1 MALGKSRQRIF
12 VHGLGNCDVRELN
25 PNPANDYSNVG
36 YLQDTLIEQA
46 STTESIIDESG
57 ALVDEKVKSL
67 SVNFQTNLMQTGI
80 DEINLIR
87 NSTYKHY
94 AIRYYGNTDV
104 NNRFQYFLIPCAKII
119 PSWQKKFSP
128 EKQLIAMNV
137 KAIDLSDELGFECP
151 LFMEYEAN
159 QEIFIEQMK
168 LFIAPERGYN
178 MSTNKILDMSGFG
191 NHGTLSSST
200 LWQTGTTPER
210 FLHFNGFEDSDY
222 LSFGDILDDDGQTDF
237 WFELW
242 LRVQASNGVAL
253 PIITKVLE
261 YYNESQKGFCL
272 FRKADN
278 KLRFLISVDSQHYA
292 QVDSIASI
300 TQNIWYHIAVTVDRN
315 GYVQIYVN
323 GSMSCIPQ
331 NVSFVGSVAN
341 NNNLKIATDDDA
353 TDFAKID
360 LGNFRFHRGQ
370 LPASINS
377 IILSHYN
384 AEKSK
389 YGL

>member
-12 VHGLGNCDVRELN
+12 VHGLGNCDVMELD
-25 PNPANDYSNVG
+25 PNPAIDFSDVG
-36 YLQDTLIEQA
+36 YLQDTVIEQS

-87 NSTYKHY
+87 NSTYKHF
-94 AIRYYGNTDV
+94 AIRYYGNADA
-104 NNRFQYFLIPCAKII
+104 NNRFQYFVIPCAKII

-178 MSTNKILDMSGFG
+178 MSTNKILDMSGFA
-191 NHGTLSSST
+191 NHGTLNSSA
-200 LWQTGTTPER
+200 LWQMGTTPER
-210 FLHFNGFEDSDY
+210 FLRFDGNDDY

-242 LRVQASNGVAL
+242 LRVQASNGVPL
-253 PIITKVLE
+253 PIVTKIPV
-261 YYNESQKGFCL
+261 YYDESQKGFSL
-272 FRKADN
+272 FRKQDN
-278 KLRFLISVDSQHYA
+278 KLRFLISVDNQHYVY
-292 QVDSIASI
+292 VDSFASI
-300 TQNIWYHIAVTVDRN
+300 TQNIWYHIAVTADRN

-323 GSMSCIPQ
+323 GSMSCIPV
-331 NVSFVGSVAN
+331 NVSIIGSVAN
-341 NNNLKIATDDDA
+341 SSNLKIATDDDGM
-353 TDFAKID
+353 DYAKID

-370 LPASINS
+370 LPTSIGS